1 MVVWLLSDG
10 IYLYKV
16 AYLWEK
22 WESILVL
29 CVSGG
34 IKIIVILKWEKIRS
48 VMIFWGLIDGRNMF
62 PESSLIFSL
71 LLVGGFDVP
80 YSTCICLTVAVWP
93 LILKTCVRATPYY
106 TYLPP
111 IPFKIAQY
119 FFLPI
124 YRSHCACALRDC
136 RLIVHTITG
145 VCWIFHSRK
154 ISKYLYCACIPT
166 YVPYTGSHL

>member
-1 MVVWLLSDG
+1 MKIWSYLFIKLWARIHPYPTMVVWLLSDG

-16 AYLWEK
+16 AYLWEE

-62 PESSLIFSL
+62 PEGSLIFSV

-80 YSTCICLTVAVWP
+80 LFNIHLSHSSSLTP
-93 LILKTCVRATPYY
+93 NFKNMRQSNPILHLLTTN
-106 TYLPP
+106 
-111 IPFKIAQY
+111 
-119 FFLPI
+119 
-124 YRSHCACALRDC
+124 
-136 RLIVHTITG
+136 TI
-145 VCWIFHSRK
+145 
-154 ISKYLYCACIPT
+154 
-166 YVPYTGSHL
+166 

>member
-1 MVVWLLSDG
+1 MKIWSYLFIKLWVRIHPYPTMVVWLLSDG

-16 AYLWEK
+16 AYLWEE

-62 PESSLIFSL
+62 PEGSLIFSV

-80 YSTCICLTVAVWP
+80 LFNMHLSHSSSLTP
-93 LILKTCVRATPYY
+93 NFKNMRQSNPILHLLTTN
-106 TYLPP
+106 
-111 IPFKIAQY
+111 
-119 FFLPI
+119 
-124 YRSHCACALRDC
+124 
-136 RLIVHTITG
+136 TI
-145 VCWIFHSRK
+145 
-154 ISKYLYCACIPT
+154 
-166 YVPYTGSHL
+166 